1 MDKIEKMLDMI
12 KANGDDVWVA
22 GPQPETAV
30 ADLERKLGYK
40 LPPSY
45 RNFLLR
51 YGSLKIFDTVISGII
66 DGKYEGDGAGL
77 VVDDTD
83 RYREEFH
90 LPRHLLVVQPDEDA
104 PYCLATSTPDA
115 KGEYPLVC
123 YDLQTGDVDPIA
135 GSFGAWLLDTL
146 KAQVED

>member
-1 MDKIEKMLDMI
+1 MDKIEKMIGMI

-22 GPQPETAV
+22 GPQTEVAV

-45 RNFLLR
+45 RSFLLH
-51 YGSLKIFDTVISGII
+51 YGSLKIFDTVISGVI
-66 DGKYEGDGAGL
+66 DGQIEGDSAGFVL
-77 VVDDTD
+77 DDTE
-83 RYREEFH
+83 RYRKENH

-115 KGEYPLVC
+115 KGEFPLVC
-123 YDLQTGDVDPIA
+123 YDLQTGDIDPIA
-135 GSFGAWLLDTL
+135 ANFGAWLLDTL